1 MDQLKRREFIRWVSL
16 GGAGLAASCSTL
28 KTLCHNCFPEKQ
40 NPTSNSEQFDLS
52 HHEIGSGQLHVE
64 HSHANLDASADGLET
79 KRDFFER
86 DFHDDVYALE
96 REWEL
101 VQTLAKKLGSIQSYV
116 GHGNFNIVSWDEMIY
131 HAKNAPAIT
140 PFTNEETLFLERL
153 FFFNASRY
161 GFMGE
166 KVFPHLTHQLKRR
179 DVSKVPYSGHYLMK
193 GSSLSIYEKVK
204 KDVGETLILTSGFR
218 GLVKQFHLF
227 LEKTVETKGNYSR
240 ASRSLA
246 PPGYS
251 FHGRGDFDVG
261 KVGHGL
267 KNFTGDFATT
277 DEYKRLIDLGYID
290 IRYTEDNLL
299 GVRFEPWHIKVLDS

>member
-1 MDQLKRREFIRWVSL
+1 MDHLKRREFIRWVSL

-28 KTLCHNCFPEKQ
+28 KNLCHNCFSVQEKLE
-40 NPTSNSEQFDLS
+40 TNSEEFDLS
-52 HHEIGSGQLHVE
+52 HHEIGSGQLHAE
-64 HSHANLDASADGLET
+64 HSHAKLDDNEVDLEA

-86 DFHDDVYALE
+86 DFPDDVYALD
-96 REWEL
+96 REWQL
-101 VQTLAKKLGSIQSYV
+101 VQTLAKKLSAVQSYV
-116 GHGNFNIVSWDEMIY
+116 GHGNFNIVSWDEMIHY
-131 HAKNAPAIT
+131 AKNAPRIV

-153 FFFNASRY
+153 FYFNASRY

-166 KVFPHLTHQLKRR
+166 KVFTNLTHQLKSR
-179 DVSKVPYSGHYLMK
+179 DVQKVHYSGHYLMR

-204 KDVGETLILTSGFR
+204 NDVGETLILTSGFR

-227 LEKTVETKGNYSR
+227 LEKTVETKGNFSR

-277 DEYKRLIDLGYID
+277 DEYKRLIDLGYVD

-299 GVRFEPWHIKVLDS
+299 GVRFEPWHIKVLNS

>member
-1 MDQLKRREFIRWVSL
+1 MDQLKRREFMRWLGL
-16 GGAGLAASCSTL
+16 GGAGLASSCSTFHHFCSSCIPN
-28 KTLCHNCFPEKQ
+28 KTSTQL
-40 NPTSNSEQFDLS
+40 NSGSDES
-52 HHEIGSGQLHVE
+52 HLEIGSGELHE
-64 HSHANLDASADGLET
+64 IHGHADLDQNADELEL

-86 DFHDDVYALE
+86 DFPDDLLAKG

-101 VQTLAKKLGSIQSYV
+101 VKILARKLGQVQSYV
-116 GHGNFNIVSWDEMIY
+116 GHGNFNIVSWDEMIGF
-131 HAKNAPAIT
+131 ARIAPGID
-140 PFTNEETLFLERL
+140 PFTKEETLFLERL
-153 FFFNASRY
+153 FYFNASKY
-161 GFMGE
+161 GFMGD
-166 KVFPHLTHQLKRR
+166 KVFDKLTVQLNRR
-179 DVSKVPYSGHYLMK
+179 EVYKVPYSGHFLK
-193 GSSLSIYEKVK
+193 RGASLDVYSKVK
-204 KDVGETLILTSGFR
+204 DDVGETLILTSGFR

-267 KNFTGDFATT
+267 KNFTGDFAST
-277 DEYKRLIDLGYID
+277 DEYKRLIDLGYVD

-299 GVRFEPWHIKVLDS
+299 GVRFEPWHIKVTDS